1 MPEGTA
7 VASVNA
13 VDVDARV
20 AASEERR
27 RSGLRWLVGLRWW
40 AMAGAMAG
48 VLVALALSWSFVHT
62 PAIVGALVV
71 MVCVNAVLMW
81 RSWPSRA
88 PSEVGRNELLL
99 HAGVDLALLTWLLAW
114 AGGLRNPLS
123 VAYAFHVVLGAL
135 LNGRRG
141 ALTASGASFFSVAV
155 LFALEQTGMLPT
167 TPLREPPDLLWALAL
182 ALLVAGLSYLS
193 LEVAERERAERER
206 AEQGQEDAERG
217 LDLLLAMLAAL
228 KVGVEVKDRDG
239 RVLVGDGFASPQAVA
254 AKERAA
260 ERLGQSGQGG
270 ETSDDKGA
278 RVTER
283 FTHTVDGKERV
294 IELVALRPSHPRV
307 AQAFLSVDRT
317 EGVLVEQ
324 RHIMLERLATL
335 GRAMQGVAHE
345 LNTPLTTMQTLAKD
359 MQAALADVALSEAL
373 RKDVD
378 ESLKLLIEESRRC
391 RSLTQALLQTA
402 NDGRRSRG
410 TRLPPLEVARKAIR
424 LVGAERDAVYVDDAS
439 FAVAA
444 SEDAFVDADRVLQIL
459 MNLIQNALAATAHLR
474 DDGKGARVVVAAARV
489 DDIVTITVED
499 RGPGLPET
507 VRAHLFEPFVTTKA
521 EGTGLG
527 LYTSQQLA
535 RDLGGSLVV
544 GDVGLGTGTRA
555 VLTLPRPPRPGGA
568 GST

>member
-1 MPEGTA
+1 MSEGTA
-7 VASVNA
+7 VTAAPA

-62 PAIVGALVV
+62 PAIVGALLV

-155 LFALEQTGMLPT
+155 LFALEQTGTLPT

-182 ALLVAGLSYLS
+182 SLLVAGLSYLS

-260 ERLGQSGQGG
+260 ERLGQSSEAG
-270 ETSDDKGA
+270 SDDKGE

-294 IELVALRPSHPRV
+294 IELVALRPNHPRV

-359 MQAALADVALSEAL
+359 MQAALADVGLSEAL
-373 RKDVD
+373 RNDVD

-402 NDGRRSRG
+402 NDGRRNRG
-410 TRLPPLEVARKAIR
+410 TRLPPLEVAKKAIR
-424 LVGAERDAVYVDDAS
+424 LVGAERDAVYIDDAS

-444 SEDAFVDADRVLQIL
+444 AEDAFVDADRVLQIL
-459 MNLIQNALAATAHLR
+459 MNLIQNALAATASLR

-499 RGPGLPET
+499 RGPGLPDT

-544 GDVGLGTGTRA
+544 GDVGIGTGTRA
-555 VLTLPRPPRPGGA
+555 VLTLPQEKRPGGA